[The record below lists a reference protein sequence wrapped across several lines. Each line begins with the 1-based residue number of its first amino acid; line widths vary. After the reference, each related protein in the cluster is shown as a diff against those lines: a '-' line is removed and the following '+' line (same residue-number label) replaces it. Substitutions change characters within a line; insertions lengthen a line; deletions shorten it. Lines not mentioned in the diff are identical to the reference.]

1 MHRTR
6 AGRGEGVPKTRPGGG
21 RRVVAFSV
29 VCPAPLSS
37 PSDQYGDRRSS
48 WSWYALAFL
57 FGLTVHLFPLLNCA
71 AFHTVRRNRPGA
83 ATPSS
88 RGELVGET
96 AAPGGR
102 LDASRVLE
110 SAGPALRH
118 ARGLT
123 YIAPDKARSDM
134 RHEHVFLGR
143 QHARNERR
151 TWLVVALTAAM
162 MRVEIAA
169 GVAFGSM
176 ALIADGLHMST
187 HTAALAIAALAYLF
201 ARRYARDPRFSF
213 GTGKLGELAG
223 FASAIILAVIAA
235 LIGVE
240 CVARIW
246 SPVPISFDQAIVVAV
261 VGLAVNLASAWL
273 LRDHHHAHHGHDH
286 GGHGHHHDHARG
298 HTDHNL
304 RSAYMHVLADALTS
318 VLAIAGLLI
327 ARFYGW
333 LWIDRRWASL
343 ERSSSVSGHG
353 A

>member
-1 MHRTR
+1 
-6 AGRGEGVPKTRPGGG
+6 
-21 RRVVAFSV
+21 
-29 VCPAPLSS
+29 
-37 PSDQYGDRRSS
+37 
-48 WSWYALAFL
+48 
-57 FGLTVHLFPLLNCA
+57 
-71 AFHTVRRNRPGA
+71 
-83 ATPSS
+83 
-88 RGELVGET
+88 
-96 AAPGGR
+96 
-102 LDASRVLE
+102 
-110 SAGPALRH
+110 
-118 ARGLT
+118 
-123 YIAPDKARSDM
+123 M

-151 TWLVVALTAAM
+151 TWLVVALTAAKM
-162 MRVEIAA
+162 GVEIAA

-273 LRDHHHAHHGHDH
+273 LRDHHHPHHGHDH

-333 LWIDRRWASL
+333 LWIDPVMGIVGAVVIGIWSWSLIRGAGAVLLDMVPDPQLAGSIRQRL
-343 ERSSSVSGHG
+343 ERNGDQVSDLHLWRFGPGHAALIASIVSDDPG
-353 A
+353 PTAAYKERLKGLDGLSL